1 MARIAIR
8 ELHVNTGE
16 WVRRAAL
23 GEHVII
29 TDRGRPTA
37 SLVPVRSEDLTAPF
51 NRRRTLPEFDA
62 LPEVPNE
69 VSRFVSED
77 RGRP

>member
-1 MARIAIR
+1 MH
-8 ELHVNTGE
+8 ELHLNTGE

-37 SLVPVRSEDLTAPF
+37 SLVPVRTEDLSTPF
-51 NRRRTLPEFDA
+51 SRCRTLPEFDA
-62 LPEVPNE
+62 LPEVPGD
-69 VSRFVSED
+69 SARSVSED
-77 RGRP
+77 RDRG